1 VPRRITIHGEQ
12 RLRQRG
18 ISREDVESALNRPT
32 GRVTPGQLG
41 PKWVYG
47 FDVAGDILKVCIS
60 TNEPDVV
67 ITAARP
73 GTDN

>member
-1 VPRRITIHGEQ
+1 MPRRITIHGEE

-32 GRVTPGQLG
+32 GDPRPGQPG
-41 PKWVYG
+41 SEWVYG
-47 FDVAGDILKVCIS
+47 FDTAGRILKVCVS
-60 TNEPDVV
+60 TNDRDVV

-73 GTDN
+73 DRTN